1 MVLGGVQITMMS
13 PPNIAWSFRGI
24 FAALQADVV
33 SRVMRQV
40 VSEPR
45 L

>member
-1 MVLGGVQITMMS
+1 MMS
-13 PPNIAWSFRGI
+13 APNFSWNFRGI

-40 VSEPR
+40 VSDAR
-45 L
+45 DFWGW